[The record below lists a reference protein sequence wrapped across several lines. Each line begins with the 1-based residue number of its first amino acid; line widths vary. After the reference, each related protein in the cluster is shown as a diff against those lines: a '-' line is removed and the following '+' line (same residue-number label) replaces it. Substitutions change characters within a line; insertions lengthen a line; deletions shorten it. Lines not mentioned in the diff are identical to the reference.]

1 MVEAAIGPDGPGPPG
16 FCPGPATPPGQV
28 EGSAQGSYVE
38 SLPLGRWAPVG
49 ANFYTALAGVG
60 KQANLAPLEEMHSP
74 LLASRDF
81 STGKRLTKFSVV
93 LRPLQI
99 SFACHPAVRWGG
111 KRKAPL
117 NFSFPLEGKCHV
129 VAKGCTRVSIPMK
142 LTIVL
147 LGPTSADLETL
158 CRVSTKRRIL
168 ARKASDRNAI
178 NYQSAE
184 PRRQALPS
192 HQPLAH

>member
-1 MVEAAIGPDGPGPPG
+1 MTSLEFMQGPGTSPFPPTG
-16 FCPGPATPPGQV
+16 IYYRLAHKCLVPRFFTAFRMTESRGHPMT
-28 EGSAQGSYVE
+28 SAASISSRRTLVIR
-38 SLPLGRWAPVG
+38 GRSAD
-49 ANFYTALAGVG
+49 N
-60 KQANLAPLEEMHSP
+60 
-74 LLASRDF
+74 
-81 STGKRLTKFSVV
+81 
-93 LRPLQI
+93 
-99 SFACHPAVRWGG
+99 
-111 KRKAPL
+111 RKAPL

-142 LTIVL
+142 LAIVL
-147 LGPTSADLETL
+147 LGRASADLETL

>member
-1 MVEAAIGPDGPGPPG
+1 MTSAASISSRRTLVIRGR
-16 FCPGPATPPGQV
+16 
-28 EGSAQGSYVE
+28 SAD
-38 SLPLGRWAPVG
+38 
-49 ANFYTALAGVG
+49 N
-60 KQANLAPLEEMHSP
+60 
-74 LLASRDF
+74 
-81 STGKRLTKFSVV
+81 
-93 LRPLQI
+93 
-99 SFACHPAVRWGG
+99 
-111 KRKAPL
+111 RKAPL

-147 LGPTSADLETL
+147 LGPVSADLETL

-184 PRRQALPS
+184 PRRQALQTLEPS
-192 HQPLAH
+192 HRKVRQTSAAKRLSNRCPQKRAALTCSFLP